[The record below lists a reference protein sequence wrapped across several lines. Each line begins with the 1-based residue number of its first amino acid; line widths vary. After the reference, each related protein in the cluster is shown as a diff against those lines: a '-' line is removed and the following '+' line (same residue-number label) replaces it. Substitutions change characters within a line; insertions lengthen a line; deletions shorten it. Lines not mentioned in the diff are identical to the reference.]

1 MKKAAE
7 LIKNI
12 FSVTAGIYLV
22 VSLFIMIT
30 FLFVDEMDARA
41 VLSFSLLS
49 NSLLFS
55 FLSGLSIAVIEI
67 IPKIHVALK
76 FAAELILCYGSLYL
90 TLFYM
95 TGNGRNFSNFF
106 SLSTIFIILF
116 VLINGIRIFIRSRAR
131 EKESSRKY
139 EKVYTEITG
148 KK

>member
-1 MKKAAE
+1 MKKGAE
-7 LIKNI
+7 FIKNI
-12 FSVTAGIYLV
+12 FFATSGIYLI
-22 VSLFIMIT
+22 VSLFIMSV
-30 FLFVDEMDARA
+30 FSFVDEMDTRA

-67 IPKIHVALK
+67 IPKIHVAIK

-95 TGNGRNFSNFF
+95 TGNGRNFSQFF
-106 SLSTIFIILF
+106 AISTVFIVLF
-116 VLINGIRIFIRSRAR
+116 VLIGVTRIYINTKSK
-131 EKESSRKY
+131 EKETSRKY
-139 EKVYTEITG
+139 EKVYTEINR